1 MGMSILRPAALATAL
16 ALAASGLAT
25 LPAQA
30 DTLTANTGTI
40 NSATFSASPPPPGA
54 PGGVSPEVYYDAAT
68 GTYYLLTTGQ
78 PRSVQYTSR
87 DGSTWAPTS
96 VQLPDRGI
104 DWSIVQ
110 EGPSSYR
117 LYYAEMAPTAPGS
130 APQQPCT
137 PGSKVLKYAT
147 STDLQTW
154 TPQPG
159 TLLGDVGCGVPHVMK
174 TSAGR
179 YFLYFNKAV
188 PQEGV
193 WISTSG
199 DGLTWSEPTGP
210 INGDDQLVDP
220 APVELPDG
228 TFVMVGSTRGNPM
241 KGELQYLQLLASSD
255 AVTWVKRTKPLYVP
269 SGAGAFDPSI
279 ELVDGKL
286 RVWFGYSP
294 GGSYD
299 AAAITDGVLTLGP
312 GKSSTGAGVKAKAG
326 KKCAKKGATSGTLVC
341 TKVKGKLI
349 WKRR

>member
-1 MGMSILRPAALATAL
+1 MNIVRPAALTAAL
-16 ALAASGLAT
+16 ALAASGLAA

-30 DTLTANTGTI
+30 NTLTANTGTI

-54 PGGVSPEVYYDAAT
+54 PTGVSPEAFYDAAT
-68 GTYYLLTTGQ
+68 GTYYLLTTAQ

-87 DGSTWAPTS
+87 DGSTWTPTS
-96 VQLPDRGI
+96 TALPDRGM

-117 LYYAEMAPTAPGS
+117 LYFAEMAPMAPGS
-130 APQQPCT
+130 GPTPQCA

-154 TPQPG
+154 TVQPG
-159 TLLGDVGCGVPHVMK
+159 TLLDDVGCGVPHVMK
-174 TSAGR
+174 TASGR
-179 YFLYFNKAV
+179 YYLYFNKAV

-193 WISTSG
+193 WISTSA
-199 DGLTWSEPTGP
+199 DGLSWSSPTGP

-220 APVELPDG
+220 APLELPDG
-228 TFVMVGSTRGNPM
+228 TFVMVASTRGNPM
-241 KGELQYLQLLASSD
+241 KGELQHLQLLASSD
-255 AVTWVKRTKPLYVP
+255 AMTWVKRTKPLYAP

-294 GGSYD
+294 GGSYE

-312 GKSSTGAGVKAKAG
+312 GKSSTGAGTKAKAG
-326 KKCAKKGATSGTLVC
+326 QKCKKKGAKSGALVC

-349 WKRR
+349 WKKRR